1 MLSIFLIRKFN
12 ILTLDGE
19 KVDLTPKKFHKG
31 TIYGGLLFGFGW
43 AMTGACP
50 GPLYA
55 LLGSGITVIIVPLVS
70 AIIGTYAYAL
80 LENRL
85 PH

>member
-1 MLSIFLIRKFN
+1 
-12 ILTLDGE
+12 
-19 KVDLTPKKFHKG
+19 
-31 TIYGGLLFGFGW
+31 
-43 AMTGACP
+43 MTGACP